1 MRDIMLNTNNQFT
14 DLILNRRSIRKYKSF
29 DLDSKTLESIFEMAL
44 RAPSANNLQPWTFR
58 VIKSATAK
66 AKYSHL
72 FSWNRTQ
79 YETSSAM
86 ILLFVDTRFASRAE
100 AIYDKAV
107 SLGKM
112 TKEVREKQ
120 LNNFRSQNPNPLDI
134 TKIAYLDAGMVAMNL
149 MLAAKYYGLDTC
161 PIGGFDKQNAPHAFG
176 LDNHEAVMAISIGL
190 ADDLGFESV
199 RLGFDQVVKV
209 E

>member
-1 MRDIMLNTNNQFT
+1 MLNTNNQFT

-58 VIKSATAK
+58 VIQTATAK

-149 MLAAKYYGLDTC
+149 MLAARYYGLDTC
-161 PIGGFDKQNAPHAFG
+161 PIGGFDKQNAPNAFG

>member
-1 MRDIMLNTNNQFT
+1 MLVQNNQFT
-14 DLILNRRSIRKYKSF
+14 DLILNRRSIRKYKAF
-29 DLDSKTLESIFEMAL
+29 QLESKTLESIFEMAL

-58 VIKSATAK
+58 VIQSAEAK

-72 FSWNRTQ
+72 FNWNRSQ

-86 ILLFVDTRFASRAE
+86 ILVFVDTRFASRAE

-107 SLGKM
+107 SMGKM
-112 TKEVREKQ
+112 TPEVRERQ
-120 LNNFRSQNPNPLDI
+120 LNNFKSQNPNPLDI
-134 TKIAYLDAGMVAMNL
+134 IKIAYLDAGLIAMNL
-149 MLAAKYYGLDTC
+149 MLAARYYGLDTC
-161 PIGGFDKQNAPHAFG
+161 PIGGFDKQNAPQAFG
-176 LDNHEAVMAISIGL
+176 LENHEAVMALSIGL
-190 ADDLGFESV
+190 ADDTGFESV

>member
-1 MRDIMLNTNNQFT
+1 MLNTNNQFT

-58 VIKSATAK
+58 VIQTATAK

-149 MLAAKYYGLDTC
+149 MLAARYYGLDTC

>member
-58 VIKSATAK
+58 VIQTATAK

-149 MLAAKYYGLDTC
+149 MLAARYYGLDTC